1 MMKRTYIAI
10 IVVMMLVSG
19 LLLMGCTPDA
29 RQAKSALEQFLT
41 YQKYNQWEQV
51 WGMLHPDSQA
61 EWTSEDEFIGKYDQP
76 LSNLKSYKLG
86 KARLVSS
93 WSPRN
98 KGKTYSNVVEIPV
111 TLVYSREYGDIER
124 SDIIHAVKH
133 DGYWKFFL
141 SKK

>member
-1 MMKRTYIAI
+1 MKRTCILFIVI
-10 IVVMMLVSG
+10 IMLLSGLVSI
-19 LLLMGCTPDA
+19 GCTQDA

-61 EWTSEDEFIGKYDQP
+61 DWSDEGEFIGQYDQP
-76 LSNLKSYKLG
+76 LSNLKSFKLE
-86 KARLVSS
+86 KARVLLS

-98 KGKTYSNVVEIPV
+98 KGKTYSNVVEIPA
-111 TLVYSREYGDIER
+111 TLVYSREYGETER

-141 SKK
+141 FKK